1 MKKVL
6 VIEDN
11 ADLLE
16 NISEL
21 LSLSN
26 YTVLSANNG
35 VEGIRI
41 AINEKP
47 DLVIC
52 DIMMPQLDGY
62 GVFHA
67 IQRHEDL
74 QQIPFIFLTAKS
86 DSGEVRKAMSL
97 GADDYIMKPF
107 DQTDLLS
114 TVENR
119 LKIAEKR
126 NHFIEEKFKEHHYQD
141 EDSNQ
146 ALQKFISDRDSL
158 YFKKKQQIY
167 KEGYRATK
175 LFYVLKGKVKI
186 FKINESGK
194 ELIVRIVGSQ
204 EFFGLAPLFENSV
217 YKENAEAVE
226 ETEIIAL
233 PKKEFEELI
242 LSHPQVSKKF
252 INMLAMEVAE
262 KEEQLVHVA
271 YNSLR
276 KKVATALL
284 MVYEKYKD
292 DHQNCSIQLSRE
304 NLAALAGTATESM
317 IRTLTEFKSEKLID
331 IHDGRINIL
340 NVKKLEKMVN

>member
-1 MKKVL
+1 M
-6 VIEDN
+6 IEDN
-11 ADLLE
+11 SELLE
-16 NISEL
+16 NISAL

-26 YTVLSANNG
+26 YSLIPANNG
-35 VEGIRI
+35 LEGIRL
-41 AINEKP
+41 AIQEKP

-52 DIMMPQLDGY
+52 DILMPQLDGY

-67 IQRHEDL
+67 IQRHEEL

-86 DSGEVRKAMSL
+86 DSGEIRKAMSL

-119 LKIAEKR
+119 LKRAEKR
-126 NHFIEEKFKEHHYQD
+126 NHFIAERVKEKHIHD

-146 ALQKFISDRDSL
+146 VLQQFIADRDIL
-158 YFKKKQQIY
+158 FFRKKQQVY
-167 KEGYRATK
+167 KEGTRATK
-175 LFYVLKGKVKI
+175 LFYLLKGKVKV
-186 FKINESGK
+186 FKINDSGK
-194 ELIVRIVGSQ
+194 ELIVRIVAPA
-204 EFFGLAPLFENSV
+204 EFFGYTPLMENSV

-233 PKKEFEELI
+233 PKKEFEDLI
-242 LSHPQVSKKF
+242 LSHPQISKKF
-252 INMLAMEVAE
+252 INMLAMDVAE

-284 MVYEKYKD
+284 TVYEKYKD
-292 DHQNCSIQLSRE
+292 GINNGSIQLSRE

-317 IRTLTEFKSEKLID
+317 IRTLTEFKAEKLID
-331 IHDGRINIL
+331 IHDGKINIL
-340 NVKKLEKMVN
+340 NLQKLEKMVN

>member
-11 ADLLE
+11 SELLE

-26 YTVLSANNG
+26 YSVISASNG
-35 VEGIRI
+35 IDGIRM

-74 QQIPFIFLTAKS
+74 QQIPFIFLTAIS
-86 DSGEVRKAMSL
+86 DSGEIRKAMSL

-119 LKIAEKR
+119 LNREEKR
-126 NHFIEEKFKEHHYQD
+126 NNFITERVREQHIHD

-146 ALQKFISDRDSL
+146 ALQQFISDRDSL
-158 YFKKKQQIY
+158 FYKKKQQVY
-167 KEGYRATK
+167 KEGNRATK
-175 LFYVLKGKVKI
+175 LFYVIKGKVKI
-186 FKINESGK
+186 FKINDSGK
-194 ELIVRIVGSQ
+194 ELIVRIVGPA
-204 EFFGLAPLFENSV
+204 EFFGYAPILDNSV
-217 YKENAEAVE
+217 YNEYAEAVE
-226 ETEIIAL
+226 ETEIVAL

-252 INMLAMEVAE
+252 INMLAMDVAD

-284 MVYEKYKD
+284 TVYEKYKD
-292 DHQNCSIQLSRE
+292 KDHHCSIQLSRE

-317 IRTLTEFKSEKLID
+317 IRTLTEFKAEKLID
-331 IHDGRINIL
+331 IQDGRINIL
-340 NVKKLEKMVN
+340 NVNKLSKMVN